1 MEDDN
6 FRILVEILKKL
17 QKTDYAGSTIESAIV
32 EILDSIEKS
41 LTEEQKQILIKEF
54 IHYHRL
60 RNTKENEAKKR
71 REEAL
76 YREQISSYL
85 FDSH

>member
-41 LTEEQKQILIKEF
+41 LSEKQKQALMKEF